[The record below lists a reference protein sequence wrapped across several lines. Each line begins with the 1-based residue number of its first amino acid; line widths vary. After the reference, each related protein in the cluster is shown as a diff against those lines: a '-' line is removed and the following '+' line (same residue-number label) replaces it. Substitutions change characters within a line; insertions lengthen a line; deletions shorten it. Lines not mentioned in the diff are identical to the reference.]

1 MHKPSTI
8 SPSTPLIDVLWHT
21 DAFTQGERLLRQL
34 TLIVVGSL
42 LMAASAY
49 VEIPFYPVPITGQ
62 TFAVILISLCFGS
75 RLAFLSTLTYLAEGA
90 LGLPVFAGGA
100 GGFIHLFSPSG
111 GYLFG
116 FLAASL
122 LSGLFAEKG
131 YDKHPIKLALA
142 ITLGH
147 AVIFAFGLM
156 GLGLYFGFDQPLLS
170 WGLIPFIPGLCV
182 KTLAILAVLS
192 PTWALVKRFK

>member
-1 MHKPSTI
+1 MHKRFTLHKST
-8 SPSTPLIDVLWHT
+8 TLIDVLWHPDT
-21 DAFTQGERLLRQL
+21 FNQTQSLLRQI
-34 TLIVVGSL
+34 TLIVLGSV

-100 GGFIHLFSPSG
+100 AGYIHLFSPSG

-116 FLAASL
+116 FLAAAL
-122 LSGLFAEKG
+122 VSGLFAEQG

-147 AVIFAFGLM
+147 AIIFAFGLV
-156 GLGLYFGFDQPLLS
+156 GLGLYFGFDQPLLT
-170 WGLIPFIPGLCV
+170 WGLYPFIPGLCV

-192 PTWALVKRFK
+192 PAWAWVKRFK

>member
-1 MHKPSTI
+1 MRKNMI
-8 SPSTPLIDVLWHT
+8 ILPSTPFIDVLWHPG
-21 DAFTQGERLLRQL
+21 AISQTQRLLRQI
-34 TLIVVGSL
+34 TLVVLGSI

-49 VEIPFYPVPITGQ
+49 VEIPFHPVSITGQ
-62 TFAVILISLCFGS
+62 TFAVILVSLCFGS
-75 RLAFLSTLTYLAEGA
+75 RLAFLSTLAYLTEGA

-100 GGFIHLFSPSG
+100 AGYIYLFSPSG

-116 FLAASL
+116 FLAAAL
-122 LSGLFAEKG
+122 VSGLFAEQG

-147 AVIFAFGLM
+147 AIIFAFGLI
-156 GLGLYFGFDQPLLS
+156 GLGLYFGFDQPLLT
-170 WGLIPFIPGLCV
+170 WGLYPFIPGLCV

-192 PTWALVKRFK
+192 PAWALVKRFK